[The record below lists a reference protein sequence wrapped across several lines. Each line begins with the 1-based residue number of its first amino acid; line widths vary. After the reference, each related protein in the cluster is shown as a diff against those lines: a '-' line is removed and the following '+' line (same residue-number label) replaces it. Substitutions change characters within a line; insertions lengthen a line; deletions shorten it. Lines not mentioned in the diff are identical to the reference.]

1 MSSIH
6 LRQKILDYVNQNQN
20 SSPIEVATGMGLM
33 QDTVS
38 RAMFQMCEIHEMSR
52 YKSLEERGQPFRY
65 EALVTVATKAKR
77 TAHVEVKE
85 KPPERPAWISGPTN
99 PNRKPIKNQEGIGSG
114 RSRVYVGASAGML

>member
-1 MSSIH
+1 MSSIN

-38 RAMFQMCEIHEMSR
+38 RAMFQMVEIREMSR

-77 TAHVEVKE
+77 TVHVEVKA
-85 KPPERPAWISGPTN
+85 KPPKRPAWVSGPTD
-99 PNRKPIKNQEGIGSG
+99 PNRAPIQRQEGIGSG
-114 RSRVYVGASAGML
+114 RSRVYVCASAGML